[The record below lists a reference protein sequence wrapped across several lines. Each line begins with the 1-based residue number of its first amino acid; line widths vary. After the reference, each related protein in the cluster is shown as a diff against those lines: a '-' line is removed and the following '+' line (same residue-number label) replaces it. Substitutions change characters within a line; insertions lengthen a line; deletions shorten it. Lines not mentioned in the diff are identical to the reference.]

1 MEEATLRLNIGAG
14 NEIIEGFKSVDLY
27 MPADIKDDITKLST
41 IEDNSIDEV
50 LTYHLL
56 EHLRND
62 DVLPAMQ
69 SVFRVLKPG
78 KQWKIEVP
86 NLMWLFD
93 DFINTPDHERWGWK
107 IQTIFGLQN
116 HEGEYHRTGFS
127 VQRLKSMLESVGF
140 VKVEVCSSFSEKYNQ
155 EIIDAVAVKP

>member
-1 MEEATLRLNIGAG
+1 MEETTLRLNIGSG

-27 MPADIKDDITKLST
+27 MPADIKDDITKLAT
-41 IEDNSIDEV
+41 IDDNSVDEV

-56 EHLRND
+56 EHLKND
-62 DVLPAMQ
+62 DVLPAMK
-69 SVFRVLKPG
+69 SVFRVLKSG

-86 NLMWLFD
+86 NLIWLLD

-127 VQRLKSMLESVGF
+127 VNRLESMLKSVGF
-140 VKVEVCSSFSEKYNQ
+140 INVGVKAIFSEKYNQ
-155 EIIDAVAVKP
+155 GIIDAIAIKP